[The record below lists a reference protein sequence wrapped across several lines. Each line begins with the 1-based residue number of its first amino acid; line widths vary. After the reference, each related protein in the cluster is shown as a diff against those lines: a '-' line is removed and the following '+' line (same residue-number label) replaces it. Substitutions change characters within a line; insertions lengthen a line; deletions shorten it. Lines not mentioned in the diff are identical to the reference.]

1 MLRQAQSQGVKDP
14 SAGTMVRVLWFAGYL
29 TIALGALL
37 PTFLLPEAW
46 SILHSGHRYL
56 LDVPIML
63 PKRGDFGVQKR
74 TGELSWR
81 QELLPLHLSQFENLD
96 IHTPQFKVDQKV
108 RDISPSIPAWPAKWR
123 IEITHLLRHNK
134 LLLYGGKHLLGS
146 VSPLATITYIL
157 QESVVVSY
165 NQ

>member
-1 MLRQAQSQGVKDP
+1 M
-14 SAGTMVRVLWFAGYL
+14 
-29 TIALGALL
+29 
-37 PTFLLPEAW
+37 
-46 SILHSGHRYL
+46 
-56 LDVPIML
+56 
-63 PKRGDFGVQKR
+63 R

-108 RDISPSIPAWPAKWR
+108 RDISPSIPAWPAKWS

-134 LLLYGGKHLLGS
+134 LLLHGGKRLLGS
-146 VSPLATITYIL
+146 VSPLATITYSL